1 MFEYQKKLN
10 KRIQMKKIDDFMNQ
24 VKGFNKKANKFSKH
38 LGYIGGILEGDLS
51 KIDPNAGNRKL
62 EVKRKFGE
70 KIYNYNKYTEDQ
82 CDNNNT
88 GTKLE
93 VSGAYYWRDRGL
105 LFLSFLTRQMM
116 TYEFEYNKTR
126 QFKIRKLEEMSS
138 DEFYSKMFITKSTL
152 SHFTYF
158 FMVVEN
164 FHKVKIYQFTKL
176 DDR

>member
-1 MFEYQKKLN
+1 
-10 KRIQMKKIDDFMNQ
+10 MKKIDDFMNQ

-38 LGYIGGILEGDLS
+38 LGHIQDIMQGDLS
-51 KIDPNAGNRKL
+51 KIDPQYSYREK

-70 KIYNYNKYTEDQ
+70 KIYNYSKYTGDS
-82 CDNNNT
+82 CDNNQK

-93 VSGAYYWRDRGL
+93 VAGAYFWRDRGI

-126 QFKIRKLEEMSS
+126 QFKIHKMEEIIS
-138 DEFYSKMFITKSTL
+138 DEFFTEMHIMRSTL

-158 FMVVEN
+158 LLTVEN
-164 FHKVKIYQFTKL
+164 FHKVKIFKFT
-176 DDR
+176 